1 MIFNIIGWIIF
12 GLIVGAIAKFLVPG
26 NDSNNIITTILLGIA
41 GSFIGGFLG
50 NLLFSKKGEN
60 HARYGG
66 WILSIVGA
74 IILQLLYNMFLK
86 GKF

>member
-12 GLIVGAIAKFLVPG
+12 GLIVGALAKLIVPG

-41 GSFIGGFLG
+41 GSFVGGFIG
-50 NLLFSKKGEN
+50 NLLFSKKGET
-60 HARYGG
+60 HARYAG

-74 IILQLLYNMFLK
+74 VILQLLYNWFMK
-86 GKF
+86 R